1 MNIKPLTEIGVH
13 RGLCSVTIRIA
24 RGQNTTEA
32 QRQASRRR
40 RYNVPID
47 QCFTRAD
54 FEVDGK
60 RMCRAHAGQAALA
73 HLIAASRV
81 PTDEEE
87 AARPRCGCDP
97 AVARRV
103 IIEHG
108 TCAKGGCPY
117 GGDV

>member
-1 MNIKPLTEIGVH
+1 MKIKPVTEVGAN
-13 RGLCSVTIRIA
+13 RGLCTVTIRIA
-24 RGQNTTEA
+24 RGHNTIEA
-32 QRQASRRR
+32 QRQADRRR
-40 RYNVPID
+40 RFNVPID

-54 FEVDGK
+54 FVVDGK

-73 HLIAASRV
+73 HLIAASVER
-81 PTDEEE
+81 TDEEE
-87 AARPRCGCDP
+87 AANPRCGCDP

-117 GGDV
+117 GGDI